1 LLTIYDTEDN
11 DPTDANFSFMVLQ
24 DPTMPSS
31 ISSYNDAVKTA
42 FSSLTDGYI
51 N

>member
-1 LLTIYDTEDN
+1 
-11 DPTDANFSFMVLQ
+11 
-24 DPTMPSS
+24 MPSS

-51 N
+51 NWTNLRNNIPNL